1 MQQTVILAEPH
12 YCDTNL
18 HADISSGENMLLND
32 FRQQYF
38 TCVFTKNQVQSEN
51 MNLRKLFGHD
61 DKFFDLLE
69 SSAVEA
75 QGSVQLLV
83 NMLKEPEKTPTLD
96 EFVQTRRK
104 DKRITEEITEELCKT
119 FVTPLEREDIEALSI
134 ALYKIPKTVEK
145 FSEKFILC
153 HNHIKEVDFSPQL
166 KLLEQATDT
175 VTEMVKK
182 LRKRAHLETMKDQ
195 NTRLHYLEGEADK
208 LMLGF
213 VRELYSGKHQPL
225 KVIIILDLYEILE
238 KIIDRCRDA
247 GNVIFQIVLKYS

>member
-1 MQQTVILAEPH
+1 MQQTVILAEPY

-18 HADISSGENMLLND
+18 HVEISSEKNIFLND
-32 FRQQYF
+32 FRQKNF
-38 TCVFTKNQVQSEN
+38 TCVYSKNQVQNNN

-83 NMLKEPEKTPTLD
+83 NTMKEPDKTPTLD

-104 DKRITEEITEELCKT
+104 DKRITEAITEELCKT

-153 HNHIKEVDFSPQL
+153 RSHIKDVDFSPQL
-166 KLLEQATDT
+166 RLLEQTTDT

-182 LRKRAHLETMKDQ
+182 LRTRAHLETMKDQ

-208 LMLGF
+208 LMLEL
-213 VRELYSGKHQPL
+213 VKELYSGKHQPL
-225 KVIIILDLYEILE
+225 KVIIILDLYETLE